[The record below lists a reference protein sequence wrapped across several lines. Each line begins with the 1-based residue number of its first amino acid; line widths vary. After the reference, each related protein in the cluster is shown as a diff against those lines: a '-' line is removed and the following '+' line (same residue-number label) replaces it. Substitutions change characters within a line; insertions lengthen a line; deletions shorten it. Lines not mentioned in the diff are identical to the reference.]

1 MLTWSFFCLFLKKN
15 ILRETKYFIL
25 LILSIV
31 LFSCNEK
38 KGTIANY
45 SLFESKEFE
54 KMDSKNKLTYLDSIN
69 TLSNSLK
76 NDSINRN
83 FLFNLSA
90 EYYYLKDSKKSFK
103 VCKNLLD
110 MSTKAKD
117 TLSIAKSFYYM
128 GDCYETSKRDS
139 AYYYYQKAE
148 KLYRLVGN
156 YEKVAKMI
164 FNKAYM
170 LYFEGNYLESE
181 IMISDALQLLKKSN
195 DTELLYTSYTLI
207 GSNFEKLEE
216 YDSALK
222 YYLLAKRILPDLL
235 KKNADVTKIN
245 NYKITSVIN
254 IATIYGK
261 KEQYDSAKKELESII
276 SSELIKNWPNLYA
289 IVIGNLGY
297 IKMKS
302 GNLKGVEALF
312 KQSLKISLKDG
323 NESNIIYKYS
333 NLGEYYAE
341 IKDTTRSINYLKKSL
356 QLAEKQ
362 KSSDDIKSSL
372 KLLSVIDY
380 RNAPKYDKRYIVLN
394 DSLVKAQ
401 RNNRNKFARIEY
413 ETSVVEEENK
423 ILSAKNTDI
432 IIGSFLLGFV
442 LIVIIIYRYI
452 KTKKLEIALL
462 LKQQQAEEEIFEL
475 LKENQIKMNLAKVAE
490 QNRISR
496 ELHDGVLNKL
506 YSTRM
511 QLGILNASDKEEIK
525 AKRLT
530 YVDLLQEIEKEIR
543 DISHD
548 LHSDILN
555 GTFNYINLLN
565 SFINEQNELKTTKFL
580 FKVDSTTDWKNITGL
595 VKITIYR
602 IVQEALQNV
611 IKHADAKVCSIFIIN
626 AENKELYLSIED
638 NGVGFDSKK
647 IENEGIGLKNIK
659 ERAKIVNSKLIFTSE
674 LAKGTKIEIVFTI

>member
-15 ILRETKYFIL
+15 ILRKIIYFL
-25 LILSIV
+25 LTILSIV

-38 KGTIANY
+38 QATILNY
-45 SLFESKEFE
+45 SLFESKEYI

-76 NDSINRN
+76 NDTINRN

-90 EYYYLKDSKKSFK
+90 EYYYLKASKKSFS
-103 VCKNLLD
+103 VCENLLN
-110 MSTKAKD
+110 MSNIAKD
-117 TLSIAKSFYYM
+117 TIAIAKSYQYM
-128 GDCYETSKRDS
+128 GDCYETTKRDS
-139 AYYYYQKAE
+139 AYYYYQRAE
-148 KLYRLVGN
+148 KIYRLLRKN
-156 YEKVAKMI
+156 EKVAKMM
-164 FNKAYM
+164 FLKGLL
-170 LYFEGNYLESE
+170 LYYEGNYLESE

-195 DTELLYTSYTLI
+195 DVELIYSCYNLL

-222 YYLLAKRILPDLL
+222 YYLLAKKILPDLL
-235 KKNADVTKIN
+235 KNNADLTKIN
-245 NYKITSVIN
+245 NYKITAVIN

-261 KEQYDSAKKELESII
+261 KEQYDSAKKELGSII

-323 NESNIIYKYS
+323 NESNIIYKYT
-333 NLGEYYAE
+333 NLGEYYAVV
-341 IKDTTRSINYLKKSL
+341 KDTVQSIHYLKKSL

-372 KLLSVIDY
+372 KLLSLIDY
-380 RNAPKYDKRYIVLN
+380 RNASKYDKRYIILN
-394 DSLVKAQ
+394 DSMAKVQ
-401 RNNRNKFARIEY
+401 RNNRNKYARIEY

-423 ILSAKNTDI
+423 ILNVKITTI
-432 IIGSFLLGFV
+432 ITGSVLLCLL
-442 LIVIIIYRYI
+442 LIAIIIYRYI
-452 KTKKLEIALL
+452 KSKKLEIAML
-462 LKQQQAEEEIFEL
+462 LKQQEAEEEVFKL
-475 LKENQIKMNLAKVAE
+475 LKENQIKMNLAKVSE

-506 YSTRM
+506 YGTRL

-525 AKRLT
+525 EKRLT

-548 LHSDILN
+548 LHSDIFN
-555 GTFNYINLLN
+555 GAFNFNSLLN
-565 SFINEQNELKTTKFL
+565 NLINEQNELKVTHFSIKI
-580 FKVDSTTDWKNITGL
+580 DSTLAWENITGL

-602 IVQEALQNV
+602 IVQEAIQNV
-611 IKHADAKVCSIFIIN
+611 IKYANAKECRIEITNID
-626 AENKELYLSIED
+626 NKELQLTIED
-638 NGVGFDSKK
+638 NGVGFDINKK
-647 IENEGIGLKNIK
+647 DNTGIGLKNMND
-659 ERAKIVNSKLIFTSE
+659 RAKTLSSKLKITSD
-674 LAKGTKIEIVFTI
+674 LGTGTKIEVAFKI

>member
-1 MLTWSFFCLFLKKN
+1 
-15 ILRETKYFIL
+15 
-25 LILSIV
+25 
-31 LFSCNEK
+31 
-38 KGTIANY
+38 
-45 SLFESKEFE
+45 
-54 KMDSKNKLTYLDSIN
+54 
-69 TLSNSLK
+69 
-76 NDSINRN
+76 
-83 FLFNLSA
+83 
-90 EYYYLKDSKKSFK
+90 
-103 VCKNLLD
+103 

-181 IMISDALQLLKKSN
+181 IMMSDALQLLKKSN
-195 DTELLYTSYTLI
+195 DTELLYTSYTLL

-235 KKNADVTKIN
+235 KKNADLTKIN

-302 GNLKGVEALF
+302 GDLKGVEALF

-423 ILSAKNTDI
+423 ILNVKITTI
-432 IIGSFLLGFV
+432 ITGSVLLCLL

-452 KTKKLEIALL
+452 KSKKLEIAML
-462 LKQQQAEEEIFEL
+462 LKQQEAEEEVFKL
-475 LKENQIKMNLAKVAE
+475 LKENQIKMNLAKVSE

-506 YSTRM
+506 YGTRL
-511 QLGILNASDKEEIK
+511 QLGILNASDKEDIK

-548 LHSDILN
+548 LHSDIFN
-555 GTFNYINLLN
+555 GAFNYISLLN
-565 SFINEQNELKTTKFL
+565 NLINEQNELKVTHFSIKI
-580 FKVDSTTDWKNITGL
+580 DSTLAWENITGL

-602 IVQEALQNV
+602 IVQEAIQNV
-611 IKHADAKVCSIFIIN
+611 IKHANAKECRIEIFN
-626 AENKELYLSIED
+626 FSNKELHLTIED
-638 NGVGFDSKK
+638 NGVGFDSNKK
-647 IENEGIGLKNIK
+647 ENEGIGLKNME
-659 ERAKIVNSKLIFTSE
+659 ERAKTLSSKLKITSD
-674 LAKGTKIEIVFTI
+674 LGKGTKIEVAFKI